1 MSKAAFP
8 WLAVGRGGVRSR
20 GGEAVALT
28 NTLHAVRKLS
38 GRRPCAHCLL
48 GHPTSYLFS
57 RSCWP
62 SPPQPQTH
70 TLKLKIKIPAHCRE
84 HPGGGVHSGAP
95 QAAGLRSAALV
106 SGVASKLGCKEG
118 HVGWIVQR
126 RGMLSPSQCAGARGV
141 WTVSNLAI
149 VPRPGLNPVPL

>member
-20 GGEAVALT
+20 GGEALALP
-28 NTLHAVRKLS
+28 NALHTVRKLS

-70 TLKLKIKIPAHCRE
+70 TKAQYFPPTAENTQEEVYTLEHLKLL
-84 HPGGGVHSGAP
+84 G
-95 QAAGLRSAALV
+95 SATQP
-106 SGVASKLGCKEG
+106 
-118 HVGWIVQR
+118 W
-126 RGMLSPSQCAGARGV
+126 
-141 WTVSNLAI
+141 
-149 VPRPGLNPVPL
+149 